1 MPLVRVASPF
11 CDAFTGGVREFEVEG
26 ETVRAAIRALDARYP
41 GLADFLRERAAV
53 AIDGIIHQRGWM
65 QPITAESDIVLLPRI
80 GGG

>member
-1 MPLVRVASPF
+1 MPVLRVASPF
-11 CDAFTGGVREFEVEG
+11 CDAFTGGAREFEVEG

-41 GLADFLRERAAV
+41 GLADFLQARAAV

-65 QPITAESDIVLLPRI
+65 QPIGPDSDVVLLPRI